1 MMTRSLAR
9 FLFCT
14 TLGIGM
20 LACQA
25 ASSGNPSLHDAWF
38 GAPKTQGS
46 HWNREPQLDRMVA
59 GVELTGMPRAKV
71 LDLFGQ
77 PGYSVE
83 NYPGHSR
90 IDEYRLSAGND
101 KNFRID
107 YNAEG
112 NVTGDFIESSP
123 CNCPLCTTKAP
134 LLSAAVLKKNG
145 LLQDQPPSQNL
156 TVTAFEKKLGSQG
169 QLDLSHNVVGGQM
182 WLNYSE
188 TWRISDTPNQFLI
201 ADGHVPARTAPTNEI
216 GDKLIESWALVS
228 FAPECLAQ

>member
-1 MMTRSLAR
+1 MTFRSFAR

-14 TLGIGM
+14 TFGIGL

-25 ASSGNPSLHDAWF
+25 ASSGNLSLHDAWL
-38 GAPKTQGS
+38 GAPKIQGS

-77 PGYSVE
+77 PGYSAE
-83 NYPGHSR
+83 NYPGPSR
-90 IDEYRLSAGND
+90 IDEYRLSARND
-101 KNFRID
+101 KTFRID

-112 NVTGDFIESSP
+112 HVTEDSVESSP

-134 LLSAAVLKKNG
+134 PLSVAVLRKKG
-145 LLQDQPPSQNL
+145 LLRDEPPSENI
-156 TVTAFEKKLGSQG
+156 TVAAFEKKLGGQG
-169 QLDLSHNVVGGQM
+169 QLDLSHNVVGGQV

-201 ADGHVPARTAPTNEI
+201 ADGHVPARTAPTDEI
-216 GDKLIESWALVS
+216 SDKLIESWALVA